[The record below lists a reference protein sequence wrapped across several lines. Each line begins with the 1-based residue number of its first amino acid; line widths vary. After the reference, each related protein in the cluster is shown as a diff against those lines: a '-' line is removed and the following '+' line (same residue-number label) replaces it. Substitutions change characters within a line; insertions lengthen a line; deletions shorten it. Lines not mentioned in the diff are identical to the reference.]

1 MPTQAAYVVGI
12 IQGFRVCI
20 PMWHT
25 VSMDSTQ
32 QERIDELQRIADA
45 YHRAQ
50 KRADER
56 RAVLHETIRAA
67 AAAGVRQVDIVS
79 ATGYTRDNIRKTI
92 NPELRKPKAKRTQ
105 TS

>member
-1 MPTQAAYVVGI
+1 MQTQAAYKVGFI
-12 IQGFRVCI
+12 EGFRVCI

-25 VSMDSTQ
+25 VSMDSTP
-32 QERIDELQRIADA
+32 QERIDELQRVAGA

-67 AAAGVRQVDIVS
+67 AAAGVKQVDIVA

-92 NPELRKPKAKRTQ
+92 NPELRKPKAKRAQ